1 MSPNAKAMRKPTPAE
16 KEKMERSREKLQR
29 AQREERGMLSRIAPT
44 MSKAARDDARQAR
57 KDMESVSKQA
67 RDYEDMAASEVQY
80 PEDDKPVKMKTGGMV
95 TSRGQ
100 GKVMRKRP
108 TRMC

>member
-1 MSPNAKAMRKPTPAE
+1 
-16 KEKMERSREKLQR
+16 
-29 AQREERGMLSRIAPT
+29 MLPT
-44 MSKAARDDARQAR
+44 MGKAARDQA
-57 KDMESVSKQA
+57 KKA
-67 RDYEDMAASEVQY
+67 KRDYESIPEEVLEYESMVSSESQE
-80 PEDDKPVKMKTGGMV
+80 PTKFKKGGMV